1 MQLYF
6 LNRKFSFLFRP
17 FFDNFFEHRTIITN
31 NIDPKI
37 IKNFLIKSRYY
48 SYCHQVWFAPKWLWW
63 MKTSGLQV
71 VVTVIQRLSTG
82 FVGQIATSNPWW
94 LEAYFTLRIPI
105 PRESANAC
113 RPSKATSSVF
123 FFTRTLENCHKP
135 SLRKQIQLR
144 TIIEP
149 YDFLRNDNSFRSEL
163 WNFNVLNWIF
173 QTQSAN
179 FLMQVFYSGNGIFLA
194 CLFLNVLDCY
204 FSFRE
209 NTDVD
214 INVDTSEE

>member
-71 VVTVIQRLSTG
+71 VVTVIQRLSSG

-105 PRESANAC
+105 PRESTNAC
-113 RPSKATSSVF
+113 RPRVFSFSPALSKIAI
-123 FFTRTLENCHKP
+123 P

-149 YDFLRNDNSFRSEL
+149 YDFLRKDNSFRSEL

-179 FLMQVFYSGNGIFLA
+179 FLTQVFYSGNRIFFA
-194 CLFLNVLDCY
+194 CLFLKLLFLV
-204 FSFRE
+204 SRE
-209 NTDVD
+209 HWCWY
-214 INVDTSEE
+214 